1 MKSKQP
7 KKNKAGKSGGK
18 MQPAR
23 SDAHADP
30 YRSKSKH
37 VEKKLAEPTVCS
49 TCGAVYRE
57 GRWLWPSVRPA
68 TGQPTTCPACQR
80 IRDGAPLGEVR
91 IAGAFAAQHR
101 PEIVARVKHVEE
113 REKKDHPLQRLIAVR
128 EDGAELLVTTTDP
141 HLAHA
146 IGTALHDAF
155 KGELHAPWA
164 EAGELMR
171 VRWERD

>member
-7 KKNKAGKSGGK
+7 KKDRAGKRGGK
-18 MQPAR
+18 MQPSR
-23 SDAHADP
+23 SDAHSDP
-30 YRSKSKH
+30 YRAKRKH
-37 VEKKLAEPTVCS
+37 VEAKLAEPTVCS
-49 TCGAVYRE
+49 SCGAVYHE
-57 GRWLWPSVRPA
+57 GRWVWPRVKPA
-68 TGQPTTCPACQR
+68 KGAPALCPACHR

-91 IAGAFAAQHR
+91 ISGEFAADHR
-101 PEIVARVKHVEE
+101 DEILARVRHVEE

-128 EDGAELLVTTTDP
+128 DEGPELVVTTTDP

-155 KGELHAPWA
+155 KGELHTPWS

-171 VRWERD
+171 VRWLR